1 MDAIHILDNAI
12 AEINSVRNISLCQG
26 RDAIRK
32 GEEVKAIATRALIQ
46 IGSSK
51 QELDNLNRISFG
63 DDFVCRQIASDSGIG
78 TMITSITQ
86 TYQNGL
92 QTVINL
98 LKQERDLRAEQLE
111 TKRQNQSL
119 KYSKIAIAV
128 AIISL
133 IVSVLVA
140 LFK

>member
-1 MDAIHILDNAI
+1 MNAIHILDNAI

-32 GEEVKAIATRALIQ
+32 GEEVKAIARRALIQ

-119 KYSKIAIAV
+119 KYREPIVLSGKI
-128 AIISL
+128 
-133 IVSVLVA
+133 LV
-140 LFK
+140 

>member
-1 MDAIHILDNAI
+1 MDAIQILDNAI
-12 AEINSVRNISLCQG
+12 AEINSVRNISPCQG

-32 GEEVKAIATRALIQ
+32 GEEVKTIARRVLIQ

-128 AIISL
+128 AMISL

>member
-1 MDAIHILDNAI
+1 MNAIHILDNAI

-32 GEEVKAIATRALIQ
+32 GEEVKAIARRALIQ

>member
-32 GEEVKAIATRALIQ
+32 GEEVKAIARRALIQ

>member
-12 AEINSVRNISLCQG
+12 AEINSMRNISLCQG

-32 GEEVKAIATRALIQ
+32 GEEVKTIARRALIQ

-92 QTVINL
+92 HTVINL

>member
-1 MDAIHILDNAI
+1 MDAIQILDNAI
-12 AEINSVRNISLCQG
+12 AEINSMRNISLCQG

-32 GEEVKAIATRALIQ
+32 GEEVKTIARRALIQ

>member
-12 AEINSVRNISLCQG
+12 AEINSMRNISLCQG

-32 GEEVKAIATRALIQ
+32 GEEVKTIARRALIQ

-63 DDFVCRQIASDSGIG
+63 DDFVCRRIASDSGIG

-92 QTVINL
+92 HTVINL